1 MTLSDLNALDRSAFV
16 ATLQAV
22 FEHSPWIPAAVWL
35 QRPFASVE
43 ALHAALVA
51 TMIDAPKEAQLALI
65 RAHPELAGKAAVR
78 GELTPASSSEQSSAG
93 LTQCSAEE
101 FAQLQ
106 ALNRAYN
113 DKFGFPFIIA
123 VKGVERSALIARFSE
138 RLARDPDREFG
149 EALRQIARIAY
160 FRLETLLAECA
171 GRPVPARRA

>member
-1 MTLSDLNALDRSAFV
+1 MSPPYHKHGWQYDGGVWVGLWMTSGPTGICA
-16 ATLQAV
+16 
-22 FEHSPWIPAAVWL
+22 
-35 QRPFASVE
+35 
-43 ALHAALVA
+43 
-51 TMIDAPKEAQLALI
+51 
-65 RAHPELAGKAAVR
+65 
-78 GELTPASSSEQSSAG
+78 AG

-171 GRPVPARRA
+171 GRPVPARRG